1 MTTLDLLNHM
11 LNFAA
16 PALAAAVLLA
26 LASRFLLARRARNHG
41 LGFQVLVNAM
51 AGLAALLGGL
61 WLFGNDGKMASY
73 AALVLACA
81 SSQWWLSRR

>member
-1 MTTLDLLNHM
+1 MSTLDLLNHM

-16 PALAAAVLLA
+16 PAPAVALLLA
-26 LASRFLLARRARNHG
+26 LASRFVLARRARAYG
-41 LGFQVLVNAM
+41 LGVQVLVNAL

-61 WLFGNDGKMASY
+61 VLFGNDGKMASY
-73 AALVLACA
+73 GALVLACA